1 MDLRK
6 RNKRSNQ
13 RGTSL
18 VELMIACLVLI
29 VGVAGAAALIPLAI
43 GTNFKNRQQSNSTVI
58 AQMVMEKIMSVPA
71 GTNLVVAIN
80 DCANVANNVNTAGS
94 AGAGSGAP
102 LLASGDVNFN
112 GAAPAGYGMLYTT
125 CGSAGRQFVY
135 DVRWNIQTP
144 STYVKLIT
152 VSAKLRGSGAANS
165 NVNGTDLKFFSLPVT
180 IRSMDGQGS

>member
-1 MDLRK
+1 MVLRK
-6 RNKRSNQ
+6 RNKQSNQ

-29 VGVAGAAALIPLAI
+29 VGVAGCAALIPLAI

-58 AQMVMEKIMSVPA
+58 SQMVMEQIMSVPA
-71 GTNLVVAIN
+71 GSNLILAVT
-80 DCANVANNVNTAGS
+80 DCANNVNNINTNGS

-112 GAAPAGYGMLYTT
+112 VAAPAGYGMLYTT

-135 DVRWNIQTP
+135 DVRWNIQKP

-152 VSAKLRGSGAANS
+152 VSTKLRGSGAANS